1 MASSLKVVYLPWLL
15 SQWNKLLQAILAQ
28 VEAEP
33 DEESDR
39 DLHVERIPD
48 SQVRAY
54 CATDVTGQK
63 NRAQDR
69 RRRNQIDQD
78 ARNLE
83 NRERHDQRLR
93 QSQMSHPLHHL
104 GSAPQLHEGA
114 HRKQK

>member
-1 MASSLKVVYLPWLL
+1 MAISLKVVCLPLLL
-15 SQWNKLLQAILAQ
+15 SQWNKLLQAILAE

-33 DEESDR
+33 DEDPEP
-39 DLHVERIPD
+39 DLHEERIPD

-54 CATDVTGQK
+54 RATDVSGQK

-69 RRRNQIDQD
+69 RRRNRIDHD

-93 QSQMSHPLHHL
+93 QSQMSHPLYHL
-104 GSAPQLHEGA
+104 RSVLQLHECA